1 MFEAPDVDLLK
12 TPDERPPAG
21 PRRGRVGL
29 WIALVGLIIAAA
41 VAAYMVLGRRQQPP
55 APAQQASNSVAV
67 SQRPVEP
74 LGGDAEPIELPPLD
88 QSDALVRE
96 LVAKLSSHPA
106 VAAWLTTDGL
116 IRNFTVVVANIAEAR
131 TPAVHLKALRP
142 QTGFA
147 VVQRGSDLYIDPR
160 SYERY
165 DTVAAATASIDP
177 AGAAR
182 LYATLKPRIEDAYRD
197 LGAPDGTFDRALER
211 AIVLLLK
218 TPVIEDPVRVE
229 SQGGVGY
236 GFAAPELERLTAAQ
250 KQLLRAG
257 PRNVR
262 MIQSSL
268 RAIALALGIP
278 PERLPPPQ
286 PAG

>member
-1 MFEAPDVDLLK
+1 MFEAPDVELLK
-12 TPDERPPAG
+12 TPDERPPADS
-21 PRRGRVGL
+21 RRRRAGL
-29 WIALVGLIIAAA
+29 WLALGGLVVAAA
-41 VAAYMVLGRRQQPP
+41 VAAYMVFGRRQPP
-55 APAQQASNSVAV
+55 APAGEASNRVAV
-67 SQRPVEP
+67 SQRPVQP
-74 LGGDAEPIELPPLD
+74 LGGDAEPIDLPPLD
-88 QSDALVRE
+88 QSDTLVRE
-96 LVAKLSSHPA
+96 LVAALSSHPA

-131 TPAVHLKALRP
+131 TPAVHLRALRP

-147 VVQRGSDLYIDPR
+147 VVQRGGNLYIDPR

-197 LGAPDGTFDRALER
+197 LGAPDGTFDRTLER
-211 AIVLLLK
+211 AIVLLLR
-218 TPVIEDPVRVE
+218 TPVIDDPIRVE
-229 SQGGVGY
+229 SQGGMGY
-236 GFAAPELERLTAAQ
+236 GFAAPEIEGLTGAQ

-268 RAIALALGIP
+268 RAIAIALGIP

-286 PAG
+286 T